1 MQSKRG
7 VPLSR
12 ETAESSN
19 PINMSKRDSN
29 SHLSVFKCFVFH
41 MVSICIFVK
50 ELIYVFQLLWPPN
63 NENHRL
69 PGKQLYFYCLLT
81 SPFTFHLHNAEF
93 LNVEI
98 KTNEQHVGQTVDGVM
113 GYLSPAMCLV

>member
-1 MQSKRG
+1 MLCLPHG
-7 VPLSR
+7 VNLHFC
-12 ETAESSN
+12 EGAHLCILNFTATKSQK
-19 PINMSKRDSN
+19 PHI
-29 SHLSVFKCFVFH
+29 
-41 MVSICIFVK
+41 
-50 ELIYVFQLLWPPN
+50 
-63 NENHRL
+63 L